1 MSSMRLRRSASV
13 SSVYMK
19 KRTITEENEQDV
31 DVNKINLEEGSSW
44 DKKFSELKNEI
55 IQLNKKITS
64 TQQKHKKRI
73 NILKKKITKQ
83 EQQSKKQ
90 MQVIIQTTNK
100 QLKQQRNLIEKYIV
114 DHISTPPPKPIIIF
128 DNEESEVFSPTK
140 QVIVDDDEEEVDTAE
155 VVDAAN
161 ANAAAEAQETHQRS
175 PPPSVSPIPVPPA
188 TSNPRP
194 FARCEIPPPPCL
206 QQDQPLRDPSKRYID
221 AMVIGTSIVKHASG
235 RNIKRATGRSTKVC
249 SFPGANSKKVS
260 EHSHIELKY
269 FSPKTVIIHAGGN
282 DLAEGKRSDDVLK
295 QVSDLGHSLK
305 EKGVKNI
312 AVSAVTPRTKL
323 KWEIKNLN
331 HVLKNECRSQ
341 GFDFIPNSNIS
352 FYNHVCADG
361 VHLNYDGV
369 SILEGNF
376 SNYLRNVELGNEE

>member
-1 MSSMRLRRSASV
+1 MID
-13 SSVYMK
+13 
-19 KRTITEENEQDV
+19 TITETMNVYISQIQELRNELRQVQTKMIKNEQ
-31 DVNKINLEEGSSW
+31 KY
-44 DKKFSELKNEI
+44 
-55 IQLNKKITS
+55 
-64 TQQKHKKRI
+64 
-73 NILKKKITKQ
+73 KKKISILRTKITKFEQKTNNKITAQTKQ
-83 EQQSKKQ
+83 
-90 MQVIIQTTNK
+90 INK
-100 QLKQQRNLIEKYIV
+100 QFHIHKNDVAKQIELNIT
-114 DHISTPPPKPIIIF
+114 TPPQNKIIY
-128 DNEESEVFSPTK
+128 DDSHNEEVFSPTK
-140 QVIVDDDEEEVDTAE
+140 PLRIHEEDEVGTAE
-155 VVDAAN
+155 VVDAAAAN
-161 ANAAAEAQETHQRS
+161 ANAAAEAQETRSQRS
-175 PPPSVSPIPVPPA
+175 PPPSISPIPVTPA

-194 FARCEIPPPPCL
+194 FTRCEIPPPPTL
-206 QQDQPLRDPSKRYID
+206 DQPLRDPSKRYID
-221 AMVIGTSIVKHASG
+221 AMVIGTSIVKHMRG
-235 RNIKRATGRSTKVC
+235 RNIKRATGHSAKVC

-260 EHSHIELKY
+260 EHSHIELNY
-269 FSPKTVIIHAGGN
+269 FSPTTVIIHAGGN

>member
-44 DKKFSELKNEI
+44 DKNFSELKNEI

-161 ANAAAEAQETHQRS
+161 ANAAAEAQETRQRS

-206 QQDQPLRDPSKRYID
+206 QQDPSKRYID